1 MNIFELIPKKLVKKI
16 SEQYIAGDS
25 FKDAEDIVKH
35 LNKENIYGVYDLLG
49 ESDKEARDNL
59 EKYLEVIDLS
69 KNTKSSLSV
78 KLTNIGILKGYWK
91 CRDNLLEIASA
102 CDKEKK
108 QITVDMEDTKYTERT
123 LVLIKEI
130 NEKYPVGCVLQANLK
145 RSLIDA
151 SSLKNIHVRVCK
163 GSYRENKNVAFR
175 GTNILTSF
183 ARIVEKLI
191 KNNCQVAVAT
201 HDLRL
206 AKRWFGQDVDYQFL
220 FGVKHVRPFI
230 NKVKHKHKTSIY
242 VPFGDSWYAYSLRRF
257 KENPLLAIT
266 VLKNLFRF

>member
-1 MNIFELIPKKLVKKI
+1 MNILKLVPKKLVKKI
-16 SEQYIAGDS
+16 AEQYIAGDS
-25 FKDAEDIVKH
+25 FKDAEDVVKH
-35 LNKENIYGVYDLLG
+35 LNERSIYGVYDLLG

-59 EKYLEVIDLS
+59 EKYLEVVDLS

-78 KLTNIGILKGYWK
+78 KLTNIGMLKGYWK
-91 CRDNLLEIASA
+91 CRDNLLEIAAA

-108 QITVDMEDTKYTERT
+108 QLTVDMEDSKYTERT

-145 RSLIDA
+145 RSLADA
-151 SSLKNIHVRVCK
+151 GRLKNIHVRVCK
-163 GSYRENKNVAFR
+163 GAYKENRNFSLS
-175 GTNILTSF
+175 GTNVLTNF
-183 ARIVEKLI
+183 TGIVKELI

-206 AKRWFGQDVDYQFL
+206 AKRWFGHDVEYQFL
-220 FGVKHVRPFI
+220 FGVKHVIPFI
-230 NKVKHKHKTSIY
+230 DEVKYKHKTSVY
-242 VPFGDSWYAYSLRRF
+242 VPFGNSWYEYSLRRF
-257 KENPLLAIT
+257 KENPLLAIK

>member
-25 FKDAEDIVKH
+25 FEDAESVVEH
-35 LNKENIYGVYDLLG
+35 LNEESLYGVYDLLG
-49 ESDKEARDNL
+49 ESNEESRDNL

-102 CDKEKK
+102 CDRENK
-108 QITVDMEDTKYTERT
+108 QITVDMEDSKYTQRT
-123 LVLIKEI
+123 LILIKEI

-151 SSLKNIHVRVCK
+151 KYLKNIHVRVCK
-163 GSYRENKNVAFR
+163 GAYKENKNVAFR
-175 GTNILTSF
+175 GTDILTNF
-183 ARIVEKLI
+183 ARIVEELI

-206 AKRWFGQDVDYQFL
+206 AKRWFDQDVEYQFL
-220 FGVKHVRPFI
+220 FGVKHVLPFI
-230 NKVKHKHKTSIY
+230 DKVKHKHKTSIY

-257 KENPLLAIT
+257 KENPLLVIA